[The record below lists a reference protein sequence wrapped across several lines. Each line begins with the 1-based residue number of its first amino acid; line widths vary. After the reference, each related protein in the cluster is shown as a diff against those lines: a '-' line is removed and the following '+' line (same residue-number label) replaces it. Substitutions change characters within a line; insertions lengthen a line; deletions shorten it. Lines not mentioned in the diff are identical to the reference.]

1 MIYLIYHRNE
11 GEKGRR
17 PGAARSAHRSDS
29 FCLLYHF
36 MLAHDNCSY
45 TYLTLYIPLLNF
57 LSNQFWLWNGSR
69 VLLRSR
75 LRRQTL
81 RICALAC
88 SSCCCTTRSE
98 RRVPSTFEP
107 LTEPIRQECNVR
119 CFELPINLGVA
130 LKQENR
136 MRPIKK

>member
-1 MIYLIYHRNE
+1 
-11 GEKGRR
+11 
-17 PGAARSAHRSDS
+17 
-29 FCLLYHF
+29 

-88 SSCCCTTRSE
+88 SSC
-98 RRVPSTFEP
+98 RRAAAARREASVEFPRLLNHLPSQYVKNAT
-107 LTEPIRQECNVR
+107 
-119 CFELPINLGVA
+119 
-130 LKQENR
+130 
-136 MRPIKK
+136 